1 MMRRLPLAAAALI
14 AVPLAGGG
22 PAVAERLVTSISR
35 HQVSVN
41 SSFVGTSI
49 VLFGTVEPDTPNARR
64 RATGYDL
71 IVTVTGPKQT
81 VVARRKE
88 RMLGI
93 WTNVGSRT
101 FLNVPSYLAV
111 LSNQPL
117 EQITSAE
124 TVRAQQLGLADKL
137 LPQQLGNDVGDVARD
152 DPFRVNFI
160 RLKEQHKLYVQKTN
174 GVTLLTPTV
183 FRAEIPLPAETPIG
197 NYDVDIKLF
206 AEGAALTRAN
216 SAFEII
222 KVGFE
227 QFIATAAQ
235 DYGLFYGL
243 TTALMAILTGW
254 FASVVFRRD

>member
-1 MMRRLPLAAAALI
+1 MTRHLAIAAAALI
-14 AVPLAGGG
+14 GVPLTSSG
-22 PAVAERLVTSISR
+22 PASAERLVTSISR
-35 HQVSVN
+35 HQVSVTSN
-41 SSFVGTSI
+41 FAGTSI
-49 VLFGTVEPDTPNARR
+49 VLFGTVEPDSPNARR

-93 WTNVGSRT
+93 WTNMGLRT

-117 EQITSAE
+117 EQITSAD
-124 TVRAQQLGLADKL
+124 TVRSRQLGLADKL
-137 LPQQLGNDVGDVARD
+137 LPQQLGNDVGDVAHD
-152 DPFRVNFI
+152 DPFRASFI
-160 RLKEQHKLYVQKTN
+160 RLKMQHNLYVQKTN

-206 AEGAALTRAN
+206 AEGAELTRTT

-227 QFIATAAQ
+227 QFIASAAQ

>member
-1 MMRRLPLAAAALI
+1 
-14 AVPLAGGG
+14 
-22 PAVAERLVTSISR
+22 
-35 HQVSVN
+35 
-41 SSFVGTSI
+41 
-49 VLFGTVEPDTPNARR
+49 
-64 RATGYDL
+64 
-71 IVTVTGPKQT
+71 
-81 VVARRKE
+81 
-88 RMLGI
+88 
-93 WTNVGSRT
+93 
-101 FLNVPSYLAV
+101 VPSYLAV

-117 EQITSAE
+117 DQITSAE

-137 LPQQLGNDVGDVARD
+137 LPQQLGSDVGDVARD

-160 RLKEQHKLYVQKTN
+160 RLKEQHHLYVQKTN

-206 AEGAALTRAN
+206 AEGAELTRST

-227 QFIATAAQ
+227 QFIASAAQ

>member
-1 MMRRLPLAAAALI
+1 MRPRLAIAAAALI
-14 AVPLAGGG
+14 GVPLAGSD
-22 PAVAERLVTSISR
+22 PAAAERLVTSISR

-41 SSFVGTSI
+41 SSFAGTSI
-49 VLFGTVEPDTPNARR
+49 VLFGTIEPDTPNARR
-64 RATGYDL
+64 RTTGYDV

-111 LSNQPL
+111 LSNQPI
-117 EQITSAE
+117 EQITSLDTA
-124 TVRAQQLGLADKL
+124 RAQQLGLADKL
-137 LPQQLGNDVGDVARD
+137 LPQQLGSDVGDVSRD

-160 RLKEQHKLYVQKTN
+160 RLKMQHSLYVQKTN

-183 FRAEIPLPAETPIG
+183 FRAEIPLAAETPIG

-206 AEGAALTRAN
+206 AEGAMLTRTA

-227 QFIATAAQ
+227 QFIASAAQ

-243 TTALMAILTGW
+243 ATAMMAILTGW